1 MLIHSLPLLTQIF
14 LSFRFHFVTSAS
26 PSIKISGLLRDC
38 HRIEA
43 ILQNVMK
50 VLGDPQIG
58 VPFAQIWGSAE
69 YCGGAAAMTQ
79 DAQRPA
85 KKMRMKGLK
94 TLTCASLPCCVQ
106 HTQFVPYRNLC
117 SDSHVIVGR
126 GFVGT
131 AFDSSCTVWHT
142 DVNQVPEVSH
152 LARGLHSR
160 CMAAI
165 PVVLAPSDRLGGG
178 LDLGGGLG
186 LDCSL

>member
-1 MLIHSLPLLTQIF
+1 M
-14 LSFRFHFVTSAS
+14 
-26 PSIKISGLLRDC
+26 
-38 HRIEA
+38 
-43 ILQNVMK
+43 
-50 VLGDPQIG
+50 
-58 VPFAQIWGSAE
+58 
-69 YCGGAAAMTQ
+69 
-79 DAQRPA
+79 
-85 KKMRMKGLK
+85 
-94 TLTCASLPCCVQ
+94 Q

-165 PVVLAPSDRLGGG
+165 PVVLAPSDMLGGG
-178 LDLGGGLG
+178 LDLGGGMGLG
-186 LDCSL
+186 GCGGEGDRHAFVLEVFFSPEISDAEAQRAKILDVLTALLNMGKGTFKIGIMMRHWTGEQAQIAGAAVGVGGAGARTGGKGVGGVGNWGTI